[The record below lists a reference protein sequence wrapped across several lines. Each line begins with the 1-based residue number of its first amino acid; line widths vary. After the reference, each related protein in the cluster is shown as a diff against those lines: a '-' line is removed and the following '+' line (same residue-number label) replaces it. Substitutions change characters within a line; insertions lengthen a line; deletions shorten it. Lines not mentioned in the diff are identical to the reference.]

1 MTTPRFTMRRTGAIV
16 LCLAAAMFATSCGG
30 NASKKKAANG
40 ATETKTETAAP
51 AKGNA
56 VWTSNEY
63 LKLIPKPDF
72 VSNSDEVDVKATSVI
87 TYFRESNPTKE
98 QVAAY
103 WEKVKAAGF
112 TLRTMNADDGTSFS
126 ASNEAGC
133 RVELDL
139 RSLQIG
145 KQRADGYGIE

>member
-1 MTTPRFTMRRTGAIV
+1 MKPLFRVLFAALAIAAV
-16 LCLAAAMFATSCGG
+16 GTLAVSCGG
-30 NASKKKAANG
+30 NANKKKAANG

-103 WEKVKAAGF
+103 WEKV
-112 TLRTMNADDGTSFS
+112 DGTSFS